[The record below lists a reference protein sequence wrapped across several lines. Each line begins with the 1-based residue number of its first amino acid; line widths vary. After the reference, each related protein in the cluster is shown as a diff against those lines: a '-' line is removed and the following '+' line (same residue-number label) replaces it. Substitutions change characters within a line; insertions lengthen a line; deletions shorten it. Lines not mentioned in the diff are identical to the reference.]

1 MAKKKW
7 IGGAIKRPGIEKRR
21 AAAAGISTQE
31 ELSRDAKSSNPT
43 RRHEGILGK
52 TLTRLARRKK

>member
-7 IGGAIKRPGIEKRR
+7 IAGAIKRPGIEKRR

-31 ELSRDAKSSNPT
+31 ELSRDAKVATQLGGMKAS
-43 RRHEGILGK
+43 LGK